1 MRIRTVNV
9 ADSSRGRALR
19 RFRLPAVVAGCWLAS
34 SPAMAGGCFHFGEV
48 VTLTGNY
55 VAMTAPLADGVLR
68 DSRTDA
74 GRRADLLELRS
85 PLCVLPDVISAGV
98 HEAAS
103 VQLDCPGLKAS
114 EGGLLSL
121 SGRLI
126 GAHTGNGHP
135 PIVLSCTMWDRP

>member
-1 MRIRTVNV
+1 MRTIRTAGI
-9 ADSSRGRALR
+9 ADSSWVRALR
-19 RFRLPAVVAGCWLAS
+19 RFRVPAVVVGCWLAS
-34 SPAMAGGCFHFGEV
+34 SPATAEECFHFGEV

-55 VAMTAPLADGVLR
+55 SAMTAPLADGISR

-74 GRRADLLELRS
+74 GRRADLLELNS
-85 PLCVLPDVISAGV
+85 PLCILPDVVSAGV
-98 HEAAS
+98 QDAAS

-114 EGGLLSL
+114 DGGLLSL

-135 PIVLSCTMWDRP
+135 PIVLSCAM